1 MTSQDGHR
9 HCHEDARGGTQR
21 AMTPDDNRLASPARL
36 SGPTPVAADARELR
50 CMFAALEQLGYDL
63 DRLLASAGMH
73 RTDVEDPE
81 AYLSPRACAL
91 VFALAQRERR
101 VTNLALQLALRIPV
115 GTTPLLEYLIVSSD
129 SVEQGLHRLA
139 RYIRLFNSSIHVV
152 VNDEDDPARVVVDSG
167 ADPFLSEFIVA
178 LSVLRFMRETD
189 DQLKVAYVSF
199 MHDPDDV
206 SEYGRVL
213 RCPIHAPAAW
223 NGWAISKDA
232 LRLPLRRRDPTL
244 RRWLERQAA
253 NMLARLPANT
263 NVRDEVRHVLATQ
276 VTAGDIGIDVVARR
290 LATTPRTLQRRL
302 ARAGTSFDALR
313 DDARKQAAELYLADT
328 TLTIT
333 EVAYL
338 LGYSEPTA
346 FHRAFKRWRGTTP
359 QAFRRRRR

>member
-36 SGPTPVAADARELR
+36 SGPTPVGAAADARELR

-253 NMLARLPANT
+253 NMLAR
-263 NVRDEVRHVLATQ
+263 
-276 VTAGDIGIDVVARR
+276 R

-359 QAFRRRRR
+359 QAFRLRR